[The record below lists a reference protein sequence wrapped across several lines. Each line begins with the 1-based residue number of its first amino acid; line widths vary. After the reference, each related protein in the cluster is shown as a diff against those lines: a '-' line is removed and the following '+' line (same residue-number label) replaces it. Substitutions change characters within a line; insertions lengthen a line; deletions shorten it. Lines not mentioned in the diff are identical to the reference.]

1 MLNIRSS
8 WYLKWNVCFYCSD
21 LEFEGT
27 VGLWLSVSLKWA
39 AACGGFFSWETAV
52 TLFAFRAAAAAGHEG
67 AFKSQMKQTD
77 CETLFVSSARNVA
90 LF

>member
-1 MLNIRSS
+1 MCVFIAMTLN
-8 WYLKWNVCFYCSD
+8 LKVLLDCDCQ
-21 LEFEGT
+21 
-27 VGLWLSVSLKWA
+27 WA

-52 TLFAFRAAAAAGHEG
+52 TLFAFRAAAAGHEG

>member
-1 MLNIRSS
+1 M
-8 WYLKWNVCFYCSD
+8 
-21 LEFEGT
+21 
-27 VGLWLSVSLKWA
+27 
-39 AACGGFFSWETAV
+39 
-52 TLFAFRAAAAAGHEG
+52 TLFAFRAAAAAAGHEG